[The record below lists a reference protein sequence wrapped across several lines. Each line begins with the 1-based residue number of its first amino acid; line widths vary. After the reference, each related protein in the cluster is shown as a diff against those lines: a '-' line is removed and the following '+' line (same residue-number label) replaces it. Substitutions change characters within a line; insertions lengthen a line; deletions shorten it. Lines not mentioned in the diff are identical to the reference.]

1 MTKSKDDKFEFV
13 FEDTDCKDGFDILV
27 SQNNKETIAVL
38 KDKYGNTFKSK
49 AVRSD
54 NDEFNF
60 NTGVRLAMARV
71 KKEFYLKEID
81 RHKFIAKQLSNQL
94 NDYLDKVEFL
104 DKKYGLN
111 REARNNPN
119 YVGKKSTFIITKK
132 DCTK

>member
-1 MTKSKDDKFEFV
+1 MTKVKDDKFEFV

-38 KDKYGNTFKSK
+38 KDKYGNTFKAK

-54 NDEFNF
+54 NDEFDF

-81 RHKFIAKQLSNQL
+81 KHKFIAKQLSNQL

-119 YVGKKSTFIITKK
+119 YVGKKSTFIISKK

>member
-1 MTKSKDDKFEFV
+1 MTKTKDDKFEFV

-38 KDKYGNTFKSK
+38 KDKYGNTFKAK

>member
-1 MTKSKDDKFEFV
+1 MTKDKDDKFEFV
-13 FEDTDCKDGFDILV
+13 FEDTDRKDCFDILV
-27 SQNNKETIAVL
+27 SQNNKETVAVL
-38 KDKYGNTFKSK
+38 KDRYGNVFKAK

-54 NDEFNF
+54 NDEFDF

-81 RHKFIAKQLSNQL
+81 RHKFIAKQLTNQL

-119 YVGKKSTFIITKK
+119 YVGKKSTFIISKK
-132 DCTK
+132 DYTK

>member
-13 FEDTDCKDGFDILV
+13 YEDTDCKDNFDILV
-27 SQNNKETIAVL
+27 SQNNKETVAVL
-38 KDKYGNTFKSK
+38 LDRYGNTFKAK

-81 RHKFIAKQLSNQL
+81 KHKFIAKQLSNQL
-94 NDYLDKVEFL
+94 NEYLDKVEFL

>member
-1 MTKSKDDKFEFV
+1 MTKANDDKFEFV
-13 FEDTDCKDGFDILV
+13 FEDTDCKDEFDILV
-27 SQNNKETIAVL
+27 SQNNKETVAVL
-38 KDKYGNTFKSK
+38 KDKYGNTFKAK

-81 RHKFIAKQLSNQL
+81 KHKFIAKQLTNQL

-119 YVGKKSTFIITKK
+119 YVGKKSTFIIAKK

>member
-1 MTKSKDDKFEFV
+1 MTKVKDDNFEFV
-13 FEDTDCKDGFDILV
+13 FEDTDRKDNFDILV
-27 SQNNKETIAVL
+27 SQNDKETIAVL
-38 KDKYGNTFKSK
+38 KDKYGNTFKAK

-81 RHKFIAKQLSNQL
+81 RHKFIAKQLTDQL
-94 NDYLDKVEFL
+94 NNYLDKVEFL

-119 YVGKKSTFIITKK
+119 YVGKKSTFIISKK

>member
-1 MTKSKDDKFEFV
+1 MTKVKEDKFEFV
-13 FEDTDCKDGFDILV
+13 FEDTDRKDEFDILV

-38 KDKYGNTFKSK
+38 KDIQGNVFKAK
-49 AVRSD
+49 AVKSD

-81 RHKFIAKQLSNQL
+81 RHKFIAKQLIERL
-94 NDYLDKVEFL
+94 NGYLDKIEFL

-111 REARNNPN
+111 REARNNPS
-119 YVGKKSTFIITKK
+119 YKGKKASFNISKK
-132 DCTK
+132 